1 MNKRLSN
8 REKVLL
14 FVGGLLLVVFV
25 YWYWLYNPLLQS
37 IDKTRV
43 NIKSTQERLLQI
55 KNSGGAQGGES
66 SIINIYQ
73 REKQFSHILTFI
85 DQTFNHYHIDLLSL
99 RQSAD
104 ATKLIIDIKIKS
116 NYYQFLGFLN
126 ALLAFDTIVVID
138 SASVALDKGSLVTE
152 MRLLSGYR

>member
-37 IDKTRV
+37 IDKTRI

-55 KNSGGAQGGES
+55 KDGAQGDKS
-66 SIINIYQ
+66 SIVNIYQ

>member
-1 MNKRLSN
+1 MNKRLSS
-8 REKVLL
+8 REKILL
-14 FVGGLLLVVFV
+14 FIGGLMLVVFV

-37 IDKTRV
+37 IDKARA

-55 KNSGGAQGGES
+55 KNGGAQGDKS
-66 SIINIYQ
+66 SVINIYQ

-99 RQSAD
+99 RQSSD

-126 ALLAFDTIVVID
+126 ALLDFDTIVVID

>member
-8 REKVLL
+8 REKSLL
-14 FVGGLLLVVFV
+14 FIGGLMLVIFV

-37 IDKTRV
+37 IDKTRI

-55 KNSGGAQGGES
+55 KDGAQGDKS
-66 SIINIYQ
+66 SIVNIYQ

-138 SASVALDKGSLVTE
+138 SDSVALDKGSLVTE